1 MLVLSRKINES
12 IVIADNI
19 RIKILDVNGDKV
31 KIGIL
36 APDDVTILRDEL
48 YNKVAQ
54 QNIKASEIND
64 LLVQELYKNI

>member
-48 YNKVAQ
+48 YTKVAQ